1 MAATLLGRKVGMTR
15 VYDEAGASVPV
26 TVLAVGPCFVSQVK
40 TTERDGYTAVQV
52 AFDPI
57 KPRRSTM
64 PKIGH
69 DAAAG
74 LGAFRVHREFRVAE
88 ADLGA
93 YELGQ
98 ELTVSNLD
106 GVKFVDV
113 IARSK
118 GKGFQ
123 GVMKR
128 WNFKGQPASHGCERK
143 HRSPGSIA
151 AMATNRGWS
160 GKPKKGKGMAGHM
173 GDDRVTVRALNV
185 VGMDKE
191 RNLLLVKGPVPG
203 GKGGLVIVR
212 PAVRL
217 WKSKAALAKA
227 G

>member
-1 MAATLLGRKVGMTR
+1 MAATLIGRKVGMTR
-15 VYDEAGASVPV
+15 VYDEGGASVPV
-26 TVLAVGPCFVSQVK
+26 TVLTVGPCFVSQVK
-40 TTERDGYTAVQV
+40 TAERDGYTAVQV
-52 AFDPI
+52 AFEPI

-64 PKIGH
+64 PTIGH

-88 ADLGA
+88 ADLSG
-93 YELGQ
+93 YPLGR
-98 ELTVSNLD
+98 ELTVEDLE

-113 IARSK
+113 IGRGK

-128 WNFKGQPASHGCERK
+128 WNFKGQLASHGVERK
-143 HRSPGSIA
+143 HRSPGGLSA
-151 AMATNRGWS
+151 HATNRGWS
-160 GKPKKGKGMAGHM
+160 GKIKKGKGMAGHM
-173 GDDRVTVRALNV
+173 GDVRVTVRALDV
-185 VGMDKE
+185 VGIDKQ

-203 GKGGLVIVR
+203 GKGALVIVR

-217 WKSKAALAKA
+217 WKGKAALAKA